1 MVPVNKR
8 LVAQCL
14 GQLAR
19 LEMVSYVWTTG
30 MGSPFK
36 RRKADDSYRVM
47 QGGGSVDKGF
57 NFSLLPHITRVHNG
71 YAR

>member
-1 MVPVNKR
+1 
-8 LVAQCL
+8 
-14 GQLAR
+14 
-19 LEMVSYVWTTG
+19 

-47 QGGGSVDKGF
+47 QGGGSVDKSF